1 MTDGETRRKEARC
14 ALICLWFTK
23 EEFFMPIITDMKI
36 QKNNKSRANLYL
48 DGEFAFGVEML
59 TVMKL
64 GLKIGQDVSAEK
76 LREAVLD
83 SEKSVAFEKA
93 IDYLSR
99 GMKTEK
105 QMRDYLVKK
114 GYVDEI
120 VHHVVSKL
128 KDYRYLDDKQYA
140 ALYVEQNSK
149 TKGERRLTQEL
160 QQRGISK
167 TFAEEASQTDSETE
181 WQNALT
187 LAKKYMRG
195 KTLDLKNLQRL
206 QRYLLSRGYGFDTV
220 NGVVRT
226 FKTEDDNGGD
236 YCD

>member
-1 MTDGETRRKEARC
+1 
-14 ALICLWFTK
+14 
-23 EEFFMPIITDMKI
+23 MPQITDMKI

-83 SEKSVAFEKA
+83 SEKSVAFENA
-93 IDYLSR
+93 MDYLAR

-105 QMRDYLVKK
+105 QMCDYLLKK
-114 GYVDEI
+114 GYADEI

-128 KDYRYLDDKQYA
+128 KDYRYLDDKLYA
-140 ALYVEQNSK
+140 SLYVEQNSK

-167 TFAEEASQTDSETE
+167 SQAEEAAQTDSETE
-181 WQNALT
+181 WQNALV

-195 KTLDLKNLQRL
+195 KSPDLKNLQRL
-206 QRYLLSRGYGFDTV
+206 QRYLLGRGYGFDTT

-226 FKTEDDNGGD
+226 FKTEENDGD
-236 YCD
+236 YDD